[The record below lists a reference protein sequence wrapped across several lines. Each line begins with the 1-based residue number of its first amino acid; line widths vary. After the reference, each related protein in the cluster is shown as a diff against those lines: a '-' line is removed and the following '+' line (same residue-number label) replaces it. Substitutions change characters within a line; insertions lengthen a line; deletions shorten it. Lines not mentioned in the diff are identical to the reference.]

1 MISKKIASLEAR
13 LARLEKLASLKTS
26 AVAKNVIEMVEPGS
40 NRVFDSGSYEYFKNT
55 YAEEPAILMGLEKL
69 KLGEKAVTVRTST
82 AVFILKNKTVA
93 VREVAPLELDPA
105 FMALERIPNK
115 VQKETLS
122 DIIEGIESVS
132 NSVVVSNKILPNGV
146 VVLEIESE
154 SESSFDYEEDD
165 YLGSPAPQ
173 KVRYMVKLIGDE
185 KYSFDLVIVDQKKKI
200 SGIKKNPYNFGRYI
214 VDMLR

>member
-1 MISKKIASLEAR
+1 MIHNKIASLEAR

-26 AVAKNVIEMVEPGS
+26 AVAKNVIEMVEPGT
-40 NRVFDSGSYEYFKNT
+40 NRVFDSGSYDYFKNT
-55 YAEEPAILMGLEKL
+55 YEEEPAILMGLEKL

-115 VQKETLS
+115 LQKETLS

-154 SESSFDYEEDD
+154 SESSFDYEDD

-185 KYSFDLVIVDQKKKI
+185 KYSFDLVLVDQKKKI
-200 SGIKKNPYNFGRYI
+200 SGIKKSPYNFGRYI

>member
-1 MISKKIASLEAR
+1 
-13 LARLEKLASLKTS
+13 
-26 AVAKNVIEMVEPGS
+26 
-40 NRVFDSGSYEYFKNT
+40 
-55 YAEEPAILMGLEKL
+55 
-69 KLGEKAVTVRTST
+69 
-82 AVFILKNKTVA
+82 LKNKTVA

-115 VQKETLS
+115 LQKETLS

-154 SESSFDYEEDD
+154 SESSFDYEDD

-185 KYSFDLVIVDQKKKI
+185 KYSFDLVLVDQKKKI
-200 SGIKKNPYNFGRYI
+200 SGIKKSPYNFGRYI